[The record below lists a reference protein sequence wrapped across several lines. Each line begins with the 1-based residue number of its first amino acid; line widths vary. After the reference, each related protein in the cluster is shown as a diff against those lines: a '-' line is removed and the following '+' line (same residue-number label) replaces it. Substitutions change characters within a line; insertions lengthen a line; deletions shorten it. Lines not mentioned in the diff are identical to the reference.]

1 MKLSARGN
9 SSRRLR
15 WEQLL
20 LLFVFWLPMANPSSA
35 QQPANPPSAVT
46 GIVRTS
52 EGTPVPGATVR
63 LIDTV
68 TNKVWMSWTDQS
80 GKFEF
85 PQIADGHYRI
95 EASQLGF
102 VQSSLVVEAPIVPP
116 GPIPVVLRV
125 ATLAELSA
133 TPGAPASSRPS
144 GNRQGRGQNAPA
156 NSENASRSNSSG
168 AGRGAGGRGQVPAGV
183 ANAIS
188 AGLASGGFEQT
199 ELTGEGTNPQATEN
213 NGQANEGPQAELAL
227 SAGNNSNATSDS
239 FLLQGTVGQSLASGG
254 PGGSGLGG
262 IVPGTPGDQ
271 GGRGG
276 AGGRGGGGQL
286 FGWWSRRCWRT
297 WRRPRWSWGR
307 RWRRNVRRSWKIGP
321 PNGEPGSI

>member
-1 MKLSARGN
+1 M
-9 SSRRLR
+9 R

-20 LLFVFWLPMANPSSA
+20 LLFIFWLPMAGSSSA
-35 QQPANPPSAVT
+35 QQSANPPSAVT

-52 EGTPVPGATVR
+52 EGTPVPGSTVR

-95 EASQLGF
+95 ESSQLGF
-102 VQSSLVVEAPIVPP
+102 VQTSLVVEVPIVPP
-116 GPIPVVLRV
+116 GPIPIILRV

-133 TPGAPASSRPS
+133 TPGNPAPNSSRPA
-144 GNRQGRGQNAPA
+144 GNRQGRGQNAPPNSA
-156 NSENASRSNSSG
+156 NAPASNAPGS
-168 AGRGAGGRGQVPAGV
+168 GRGAGGRGQVPAGV
-183 ANAIS
+183 SNAIS
-188 AGLASGGFEQT
+188 AGLAGGGFEQT
-199 ELTGEGTNPQATEN
+199 ELTGEGTNPQASESNT
-213 NGQANEGPQAELAL
+213 QANEGPQAGLAL
-227 SAGNNSNATSDS
+227 SAGNNSSATSDS
-239 FLLQGTVGQSLASGG
+239 FLLQGTVGQSLVSGG

-276 AGGRGGGGQL
+276 PGGRGGGQL
-286 FGWWSRRCWRT
+286 FGQ
-297 WRRPRWSWGR
+297 G
-307 RWRRNVRRSWKIGP
+307 
-321 PNGEPGSI
+321 